1 MKKTHKRPFH
11 VAFFGDGTVKKKNS
25 IFVDAYDTA
34 QLLSE
39 NKYTII
45 NGGGPGVMLASTLGA
60 VSVHGRTEAIIVNS
74 QNQPSGHYEGQ
85 SPENISLV
93 NRIFSLK
100 SYQGRLNKLIKL
112 ASAYIIFYGGTGTLA
127 EMSFVWSEAKFAYPH
142 QKPIIFFGKKW
153 KKIINTLTSEL
164 NLEKMEQRVCY
175 FADTPD
181 KVLEILRGFSKK
193 I

>member
-11 VAFFGDGTVKKKNS
+11 VAFFGDGTVKKKKPVF
-25 IFVDAYDTA
+25 IDAYDTA
-34 QLLSE
+34 QLLSK

-60 VSVHGRTEAIIVNS
+60 LSVHGRCEAVVVNS
-74 QNQPSGHYEGQ
+74 SNQPPRHYEGQ
-85 SPENISLV
+85 SLENISGV
-93 NRIFSLK
+93 NRVFSLK

-112 ASAYIIFYGGTGTLA
+112 ANAYVIFYGGTGTVA

-153 KKIINTLTSEL
+153 RKIIHTIISSLKF
-164 NLEKMEQRVCY
+164 EKIEKQVCFFVDKPEQ
-175 FADTPD
+175 
-181 KVLEILRGFSKK
+181 VLEILKVYSK
-193 I
+193 

>member
-11 VAFFGDGTVKKKNS
+11 IAFFGNASTKKS
-25 IFVDAYDTA
+25 DSSFVDAYDTA
-34 QLLSE
+34 QLLAK
-39 NKYTII
+39 NKCTIL
-45 NGGGPGVMLASTLGA
+45 NGGGPGIMLASTLGA
-60 VSVHGRTEAIIVNS
+60 KSVKGRAEVVVINPK
-74 QNQPSGHYEGQ
+74 NQPGHYEGQ
-85 SPENISLV
+85 FVENVSQA
-93 NRIFSLK
+93 NRTFILK

-112 ASAYIIFYGGTGTLA
+112 ANAYIVFYGGTGTLA

-153 KKIINTLTSEL
+153 KKIINTLTGEL

-175 FADTPD
+175 FADSPD
-181 KVLEILRGFSKK
+181 KVLEILRSFSKK

>member
-1 MKKTHKRPFH
+1 MKTTHKRPFH
-11 VAFFGDGTVKKKNS
+11 VAFFGDASTKKSDS

-34 QLLSE
+34 QLLAK
-39 NKYTII
+39 NKCTIL
-45 NGGGPGVMLASTLGA
+45 NGGGPGIMLASTLGA
-60 VSVHGRTEAIIVNS
+60 KSVNGRAEVVVINPK
-74 QNQPSGHYEGQ
+74 NQPGHYEGQ
-85 SPENISLV
+85 FEENV
-93 NRIFSLK
+93 TKANRSFILK

-112 ASAYIIFYGGTGTLA
+112 ANAYVVFYGGTGTLA

-153 KKIINTLTSEL
+153 KKIINTLTGEL

-175 FADTPD
+175 FADSPD
-181 KVLEILRGFSKK
+181 KVLEILRGFTKK